1 MSRYDPTTRTWHG
14 SKQPP
19 VLNPAASIG
28 QVIVNIL
35 ERTPNNLI
43 QIDAVT
49 GEEYTCDKLRIQMI
63 RTALNLTQVFKISKG
78 DMVCMVLDNRSCV
91 MPLLFGCFLVGA
103 PVHTLDSSF
112 EESDLTHLIGITK
125 PKLVFCTEHN
135 QSTVQN
141 AIKLI
146 HLEAQVVVLDGSE
159 NHKRIFAPHDAE
171 KLYRPPYLGD
181 SNQTTAVVVCSSG
194 TTGLPKAVCVTHSQL
209 IAPYSMISHMEPST
223 VLCFSSLYWISAFQ
237 MLLLTVFNG
246 FKRVITTR
254 AFSPAYACELVK
266 KYEVTNAFVPPPMLA
281 EIVEYCEVRQMKL
294 PTLKMVGV
302 GGSALPDSLR
312 KRANALSPNGRVFV
326 GYAMSETGGI
336 MSLDLLQKPN
346 SVGILMPNVS
356 MRIAADDGILL
367 GPDEEGEIQI
377 RYIHPFV
384 GYYGNDEATQALLTP
399 DSFIKTGDIGY
410 FDQAG
415 FLFITDRK
423 KEMIRYRGYQ
433 IAPAQLEALL
443 MEMPGIVQA
452 VVVATP
458 DKKPPHDELPTALV
472 VRGSDETKT
481 VSKQDILEYVHGKV
495 PDYKQ
500 LRGGVFFVKSLP
512 KTANG
517 KINRKEAKKMVP
529 V

>member
-1 MSRYDPTTRTWHG
+1 MSRYDPTTRTWYG
-14 SKQPP
+14 PKQPP

-35 ERTPNNLI
+35 ERTPEKLI
-43 QIDAVT
+43 QLDAVT
-49 GEEYTCDKLRIQMI
+49 GEEYTCDKLRLHMI
-63 RTALNLTQVFKISKG
+63 RTAINLAQVFKISKG

-91 MPLLFGCFLVGA
+91 MPVLFGCFLVGA
-103 PVHTLDSSF
+103 PVHTLDASF
-112 EESDLTHLIGITK
+112 QESDLTHLMGLTK

-146 HLEAQVVVLDGSE
+146 QSEAQLIVLDGSE
-159 NHKRIFAPHDAE
+159 NHKRIFATHDAE

-181 SNQTTAVVVCSSG
+181 SDQTIAVVVCSSG
-194 TTGLPKAVCVTHSQL
+194 TTGLPKAVCVTHAQL

-223 VLCFSSLYWISAFQ
+223 VLCFSSLYWIFAFQ

-254 AFSPAYACELVK
+254 PFSPAYACELVNR
-266 KYEVTNAFVPPPMLA
+266 YEVTNAFVPPPMLA
-281 EIVEYCEVRQMKL
+281 EMVEYCEVRQMKL

-302 GGSALPDSLR
+302 GGSSLPESLR

-336 MSLDLLQKPN
+336 MSLGLLEKPN

-356 MRIAADDGILL
+356 MRIAADDGTLL
-367 GPDEEGEIQI
+367 GPGEEGEIQI

-384 GYYGNDEATQALLTP
+384 GYYGNEEATRALLTA
-399 DSFIKTGDIGY
+399 DGFIKSGDIGCM
-410 FDQAG
+410 DSTG

-423 KEMIRYRGYQ
+423 KEMIRHRGYQ
-433 IAPAQLEALL
+433 IAPAELEALL
-443 MEMPGIVQA
+443 MEIPGVVQA

-458 DKKPPHDELPTALV
+458 EKKPPHDDLPAALV
-472 VRGSDETKT
+472 VRSAEGMAT
-481 VSKQDILEYVHGKV
+481 VREEDVLEYVNGKV
-495 PDYKQ
+495 PDYKR
-500 LRGGVFFVKSLP
+500 LRGGVFFVKGLP
-512 KTANG
+512 TTANG
-517 KINRKEAKKMVP
+517 KINRMAAKKLVP

>member
-35 ERTPNNLI
+35 ERTPNNVI

-356 MRIAADDGILL
+356 MRVSGIHRLSQQLNIESTICRLRARIMVASFHFWLFPMIEEYLCTWSAKFARCAPCLL
-367 GPDEEGEIQI
+367 ICTNHHYSPKD
-377 RYIHPFV
+377 
-384 GYYGNDEATQALLTP
+384 ALRHSYNHRT
-399 DSFIKTGDIGY
+399 
-410 FDQAG
+410 
-415 FLFITDRK
+415 
-423 KEMIRYRGYQ
+423 M
-433 IAPAQLEALL
+433 PAFAIFKIL
-443 MEMPGIVQA
+443 
-452 VVVATP
+452 
-458 DKKPPHDELPTALV
+458 
-472 VRGSDETKT
+472 GS
-481 VSKQDILEYVHGKV
+481 SY
-495 PDYKQ
+495 
-500 LRGGVFFVKSLP
+500 S
-512 KTANG
+512 
-517 KINRKEAKKMVP
+517 
-529 V
+529 

>member
-1 MSRYDPTTRTWHG
+1 
-14 SKQPP
+14 
-19 VLNPAASIG
+19 
-28 QVIVNIL
+28 
-35 ERTPNNLI
+35 
-43 QIDAVT
+43 
-49 GEEYTCDKLRIQMI
+49 
-63 RTALNLTQVFKISKG
+63 
-78 DMVCMVLDNRSCV
+78 
-91 MPLLFGCFLVGA
+91 
-103 PVHTLDSSF
+103 
-112 EESDLTHLIGITK
+112 
-125 PKLVFCTEHN
+125 
-135 QSTVQN
+135 
-141 AIKLI
+141 
-146 HLEAQVVVLDGSE
+146 
-159 NHKRIFAPHDAE
+159 
-171 KLYRPPYLGD
+171 
-181 SNQTTAVVVCSSG
+181 
-194 TTGLPKAVCVTHSQL
+194 
-209 IAPYSMISHMEPST
+209 
-223 VLCFSSLYWISAFQ
+223 
-237 MLLLTVFNG
+237 
-246 FKRVITTR
+246 
-254 AFSPAYACELVK
+254 
-266 KYEVTNAFVPPPMLA
+266 
-281 EIVEYCEVRQMKL
+281 
-294 PTLKMVGV
+294 
-302 GGSALPDSLR
+302 
-312 KRANALSPNGRVFV
+312 
-326 GYAMSETGGI
+326 MSETGGI